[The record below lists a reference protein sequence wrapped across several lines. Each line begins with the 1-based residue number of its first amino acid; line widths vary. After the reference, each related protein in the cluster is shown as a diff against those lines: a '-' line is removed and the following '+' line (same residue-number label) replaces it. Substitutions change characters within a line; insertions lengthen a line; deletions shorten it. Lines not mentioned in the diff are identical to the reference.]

1 MSFVQILR
9 INDKTWTLTF
19 FIKVLSIKEL
29 YKEFVFL
36 KYGQSVLI
44 IHIYVNEHIKI
55 AEIQIYS
62 IKYEILI
69 WLK

>member
-1 MSFVQILR
+1 M
-9 INDKTWTLTF
+9 TF

-29 YKEFVFL
+29 YKEFFFFK

-69 WLK
+69 